1 VAGEDHR
8 GLAESRGQ
16 VGRIGLRSAVSLKA
30 SECSPN
36 WSLKHSH
43 VRRSPSFVRLDSRL
57 HRVLHCAD
65 ESSRG
70 RPCACPFAFIGSGP
84 RRSPYRSIRSG
95 LPASSAELAHPPAN
109 ARHDRQSQPRC
120 PQACARTVAGRA
132 LRTPSRYGA
141 GPSPV
146 GAAAPTVQCNSREG
160 LRVGLP
166 RVVLQR
172 PSRIEPVALLRDEP
186 AVPRRSRR
194 FARTRFVMPLA
205 ASKRNRSCISA
216 PRDDN
221 RWSPPP
227 PAS

>member
-1 VAGEDHR
+1 
-8 GLAESRGQ
+8 
-16 VGRIGLRSAVSLKA
+16 
-30 SECSPN
+30 
-36 WSLKHSH
+36 
-43 VRRSPSFVRLDSRL
+43 
-57 HRVLHCAD
+57 
-65 ESSRG
+65 
-70 RPCACPFAFIGSGP
+70 
-84 RRSPYRSIRSG
+84 
-95 LPASSAELAHPPAN
+95 
-109 ARHDRQSQPRC
+109 
-120 PQACARTVAGRA
+120 
-132 LRTPSRYGA
+132 
-141 GPSPV
+141 V

-160 LRVGLP
+160 LRLGLP